1 VTAVDHARLTD
12 AHRLRVQRRRAA
24 LLVCAVAILNV
35 SSAITP
41 PLATRLRWLLDLAPV
56 EVPQAAGS
64 ALVFASIALLVI
76 ARGLRRGMRHTWI
89 AALALLAVSLL
100 TNLTKGL
107 DVEEAA
113 CTAAVVYALFRYRHA
128 FRVRPAPTAFRRA
141 ALVAVTGVAGAVAVG
156 GVLVALVGVHHR
168 SGDDDSVR
176 ALAERIAGNAALPL
190 PAASPFVT
198 PALAA
203 LGIAVA
209 AAVGWILVAPH
220 RRRTQ
225 SPAEHRAEREQARA
239 IVARHGAD
247 TLAYFALRDDKDW
260 FFTGHSV
267 VAYAVRNGVCLV
279 SPDPIG
285 PLEERADTWADFCAF
300 ADANGWSVAVMA
312 AGASWLPIYQ
322 AMGMRA
328 IYLGDEAIVDCTTFT
343 LDGGSMKSLRGA
355 HNRVSKAGYT
365 VEFVDPNH
373 LDSRGRREVLELL
386 PETRRGGMERG
397 FSMTLSRVFDS
408 DDTGLLLAIAR
419 DVEGRAHAV
428 CQFVPS
434 AEIDGCSLDLMR
446 RRHDEALPNGVID
459 FVIVETI
466 LHMRRLGL
474 RGLGLNF
481 SVLRAVV
488 SGERSDSSWRGI
500 ERRVLARLSDSAQ
513 IESLWRFNAKFH
525 PEWQP
530 RWVVVDA
537 VEHVAAQGFAI
548 ADAESIWELPVLGGL
563 IERRARRRSAVA
575 SGS

>member
-1 VTAVDHARLTD
+1 M
-12 AHRLRVQRRRAA
+12 
-24 LLVCAVAILNV
+24 CAVAILNV
-35 SSAITP
+35 SSAVTP

-64 ALVFASIALLVI
+64 TLVFASIALLVI

-89 AALALLAVSLL
+89 AAMALLAVSLL

-113 CTAAVVYALFRYRHA
+113 CTAAVAYALFRYRDA

-176 ALAERIAGNAALPL
+176 ALAERLAGNAALPL

-203 LGIAVA
+203 LGIAVV

-285 PLEERADTWADFCAF
+285 PPEERADTWADFCAF

-312 AGASWLPIYQ
+312 AARWLPIYQ
-322 AMGMRA
+322 AMGMCA

-355 HNRVSKAGYT
+355 YNRVSKAGYT

-397 FSMTLSRVFDS
+397 FSMTLSRVFDR

-419 DVEGRAHAV
+419 DVEGRAQAV

-434 AEIDGCSLDLMR
+434 PEIDGCSLDLMR
-446 RRHDEALPNGVID
+446 RRQDEALPNGVID

-488 SGERSDSSWRGI
+488 SGERSDSR
-500 ERRVLARLSDSAQ
+500 LATGTSSAAC
-513 IESLWRFNAKFH
+513 SLGSAS
-525 PEWQP
+525 P
-530 RWVVVDA
+530 
-537 VEHVAAQGFAI
+537 
-548 ADAESIWELPVLGGL
+548 
-563 IERRARRRSAVA
+563 RRSSRCGGSTPSSIQSGNPVGSWSTRSSMRLHRASRLRTRNRFGSCLSSAGSSSAVP
-575 SGS
+575 GGGQP

>member
-1 VTAVDHARLTD
+1 M
-12 AHRLRVQRRRAA
+12 
-24 LLVCAVAILNV
+24 CAVAILNV

-89 AALALLAVSLL
+89 AAMALLAVSLL

-113 CTAAVVYALFRYRHA
+113 VQRGGRLSHCSAIGTRSECVP
-128 FRVRPAPTAFRRA
+128 RPRRSA
-141 ALVAVTGVAGAVAVG
+141 ERRSSRLRASPGAVAVG
-156 GVLVALVGVHHR
+156 GVLVAFVGVHHQ
-168 SGDDDSVR
+168 SGDDDSVK
-176 ALAERIAGNAALPL
+176 ALAERLAGNAALPL

-198 PALAA
+198 PAFAA
-203 LGIAVA
+203 LGIAVV

-285 PLEERADTWADFCAF
+285 PPEERADTWADFCAF

-355 HNRVSKAGYT
+355 HNRVSKTGYT

-397 FSMTLSRVFDS
+397 FSMTLSRVFDR

-419 DVEGRAHAV
+419 DVEGRAQAV

-434 AEIDGCSLDLMR
+434 PEIDGWSLDLMR
-446 RRHDEALPNGVID
+446 RRQGEALPNGVID

-488 SGERSDSSWRGI
+488 SGERGDSTGHGDSTWHSI
-500 ERRVLARLSDSAQ
+500 ERRVLARLSESAQ

-537 VEHVAAQGFAI
+537 VEHVPAQGFAI

-563 IERRARRRSAVA
+563 IERRARRRAAVI
-575 SGS
+575 